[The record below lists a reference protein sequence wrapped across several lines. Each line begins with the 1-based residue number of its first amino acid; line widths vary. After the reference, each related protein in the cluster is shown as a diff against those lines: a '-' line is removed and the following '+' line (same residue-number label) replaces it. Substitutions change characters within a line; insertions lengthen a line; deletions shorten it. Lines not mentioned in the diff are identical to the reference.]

1 MDHKDSASHMAMLA
15 RSRSMKGSSYH
26 VRKEEHQKRA
36 SQFSFYL
43 ALQDFHKLLQE
54 TPDLIMIATGLVKGL
69 LSISYILI
77 LLILI
82 LYMYVDRQAFLAKIR
97 PY

>member
-1 MDHKDSASHMAMLA
+1 MPERHHDHHVAVYE
-15 RSRSMKGSSYH
+15 SRKH
-26 VRKEEHQKRA
+26 EHQVRMR
-36 SQFSFYL
+36 QFSFYL

-54 TPDLIMIATGLVKGL
+54 TPDLVMIATGLVRGL

-82 LYMYVDRQAFLAKIR
+82 LYM
-97 PY
+97 